1 MDRPERSSPGETA
14 RLLIFRLV
22 PTASRD
28 NRRRA
33 RDAFHGEVVV
43 RAYSAADARVVA
55 WEAERTSGDGDGE
68 FADGSPFRDPELYT
82 VIEVPG
88 VDFLR
93 SGKRGLIAGRFAAK
107 PGDD

>member
-1 MDRPERSSPGETA
+1 MNRLDTRSGGHA
-14 RLLIFRLV
+14 AGLAIFRLV
-22 PTASRD
+22 PTASRHV
-28 NRRRA
+28 RRQA

-43 RAYSAADARVVA
+43 RARSAEDARELA
-55 WEAERTSGDGDGE
+55 CEAERSSGEGDAREAG
-68 FADGSPFRDPELYT
+68 DSPFRDADLYT

-107 PGDD
+107 PVAG

>member
-1 MDRPERSSPGETA
+1 MDRPKRSGGGIAAPLA
-14 RLLIFRLV
+14 IFRLV
-22 PTASRD
+22 PTASRHV
-28 NRRRA
+28 RRQA

-43 RAYSAADARVVA
+43 RALSAEDARAVA
-55 WEAERTSGDGDGE
+55 CEAERSSGEGDARDAG
-68 FADGSPFRDPELYT
+68 DSPFRDADLYT

-107 PGDD
+107 PVAG